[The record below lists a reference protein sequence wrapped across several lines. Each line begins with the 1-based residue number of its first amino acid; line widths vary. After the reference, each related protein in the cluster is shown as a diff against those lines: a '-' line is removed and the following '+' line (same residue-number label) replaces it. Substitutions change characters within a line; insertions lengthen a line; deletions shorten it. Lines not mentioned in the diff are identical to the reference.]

1 VKQGDTAIILR
12 SALGNAGKRCKLIDL
27 LDGAQR
33 FWWVTV
39 YGGSVVEG
47 LIAEADLAPEPER
60 AAA

>member
-1 VKQGDTAIILR
+1 MKSGDVCVILR
-12 SALGNAGKRCKLIDL
+12 SALGNTGKRCKLIDL

-47 LIAEADLAPEPER
+47 LIAEADLAPEPGR